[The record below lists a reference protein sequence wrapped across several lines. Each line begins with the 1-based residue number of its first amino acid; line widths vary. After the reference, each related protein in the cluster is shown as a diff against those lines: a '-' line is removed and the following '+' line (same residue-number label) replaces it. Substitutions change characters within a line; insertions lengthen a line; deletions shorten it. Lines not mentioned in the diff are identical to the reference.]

1 MNDFEKQCYGCTQA
15 ALDAAMNEAFDPLM
29 LAMSILSDAQEVISG
44 EFGEPDTERARKY
57 MNRAKYIMSRLMCDE
72 MEAREAA

>member
-15 ALDAAMNEAFDPLM
+15 AIDRAIESTEDPLM

-57 MNRAKYIMSRLMCDE
+57 MNRAKYIMSRLMQDE
-72 MEAREAA
+72 RAAA

>member
-57 MNRAKYIMSRLMCDE
+57 MNRAKYIMSRLMQD
-72 MEAREAA
+72 AREGEVA

>member
-44 EFGEPDTERARKY
+44 EFGEPDTERARKF
-57 MNRAKYIMSRLMCDE
+57 MNRAKCIMSRLMQDARE
-72 MEAREAA
+72 MEAA

>member
-1 MNDFEKQCYGCTQA
+1 MNDFEKQCYGCTEA
-15 ALDAAMNEAFDPLM
+15 ALNQAMDDAIDPLM

-57 MNRAKYIMSRLMCDE
+57 MNRAKYIMSRLMQDARE
-72 MEAREAA
+72 MEAA